1 MRVSPCAFAHVEAE
15 CTPVA
20 RMSEATS
27 GIPFRLY
34 PHVAPLM
41 RATVWGSRSSPYNAL
56 RHCLRQTRSVCAGSK
71 ATKQSSFV
79 VEAGLLRCARND
91 GGLSAPA
98 RDVGAKQSFVASTG
112 HTTSEGATQS
122 SMPHEEVVSAQPH
135 TRGKCGERRNI
146 IRSDDGRASGSRSLI
161 PDETQSGLRR
171 ARSGSSDP
179 PQQPRRRD
187 IIGIHMKKIILA
199 TVLAALGSTSALA
212 ADLGARAPYAKA
224 PAMVEAVG
232 NWSGF
237 YIGGTV
243 GAAWT
248 ADKIRLNAEATP
260 YFASLPGGSD
270 APAFGALGSPN
281 IKQANVI
288 FGGKAGYNWQAS
300 SWVLGLEG
308 DLSSLRFRRAVTIT
322 GNPHAGFAN

>member
-122 SMPHEEVVSAQPH
+122 STPHEVVSPQPQ

-161 PDETQSGLRR
+161 PDETQSGFASGALWKFRSFTTAPPQRHHRDSHEKNHSGHCSRRSRLYIGTCRRSRR
-171 ARSGSSDP
+171 AGSLFQGSGDGGCC
-179 PQQPRRRD
+179 QQLERVLYRRQRWVWM
-187 IIGIHMKKIILA
+187 GRRKYA
-199 TVLAALGSTSALA
+199 FRGR
-212 ADLGARAPYAKA
+212 ADLCRVHSRY
-224 PAMVEAVG
+224 
-232 NWSGF
+232 
-237 YIGGTV
+237 
-243 GAAWT
+243 
-248 ADKIRLNAEATP
+248 
-260 YFASLPGGSD
+260 
-270 APAFGALGSPN
+270 
-281 IKQANVI
+281 
-288 FGGKAGYNWQAS
+288 
-300 SWVLGLEG
+300 
-308 DLSSLRFRRAVTIT
+308 
-322 GNPHAGFAN
+322 